1 MTRGGRPKE
10 RTFAVPAEV
19 ARLRAELLAAF
30 SAGELARW
38 AELTS
43 KLKRALQ
50 ARRGEMLTSERLKDI
65 ELNFG
70 PRSAR
75 ASEEERASYV

>member
-38 AELTS
+38 AELTC

-70 PRSAR
+70 PNSAR